1 MTNLV
6 IMKDEQAVTTSLQV
20 AESFNKQH
28 KHVLEAIENKI
39 STAGNSA
46 LLKTMFCEDSYRA
59 SNGKMNKMYFM
70 NRDGFTFIAFGFTGS
85 IADDFKLK
93 YIEAFNQMEQQVKRE
108 LDTSS
113 LSPELQM
120 FGQIYKSLAHQ
131 EIETKEL
138 KEQNERL
145 ETKVDGIADLLTLDT
160 KDWRKE
166 VNGIIRKI
174 AIKQGGFDKFK
185 EIGNESYVLLED
197 KARCSLTIRLENRK
211 KNMIAQGIGKST
223 VKRLNKLD
231 VIADDHRL
239 KEIYVSIVKNM
250 AIKYG
255 IWEGK

>member
-6 IMKDEQAVTTSLQV
+6 IMKDRQAVTTSLDI
-20 AESFNKQH
+20 AENFEKQH
-28 KHVLEAIENKI
+28 KDVLEAINNKI
-39 STAGNSA
+39 QSAENSA
-46 LLKTMFCEDSYRA
+46 HYKSMFAEGIYQDSR
-59 SNGKMNKMYFM
+59 NRNQKMYYM
-70 NRDGFTFIAFGFTGS
+70 NRDGFTFIAMGFTGKK
-85 IADDFKLK
+85 ADDFKIK
-93 YIEAFNQMEQQVKRE
+93 YIDAFNQMEQHIKQE

-120 FGQIYKSLAHQ
+120 FNHMFKSLANQ
-131 EIETKEL
+131 EIATK
-138 KEQNERL
+138 QL
-145 ETKVDGIADLLTLDT
+145 ENKVDGISDLLTMDT

-185 EIGNESYVLLED
+185 EIGNESYLLLED

-223 VKRLNKLD
+223 IKRLNKLD
-231 VIADDHRL
+231 IIAEDHRL
-239 KEIYVSIVKNM
+239 KEIYVSVVKNM

-255 IWEGK
+255 IWEEI

>member
-1 MTNLV
+1 MSNLV
-6 IMKDEQAVTTSLQV
+6 ITKDRQAVTSSLQI
-20 AESFNKQH
+20 AEGFDKQH
-28 KHVLEAIENKI
+28 KDVLEAINNKI
-39 STAGNSA
+39 QSAENSA
-46 LLKTMFCEDSYRA
+46 HYKSMFAEGIYQDSR
-59 SNGKMNKMYFM
+59 NRNQKMYYM
-70 NRDGFTFIAFGFTGS
+70 NRDGFTFIAMGFTGS
-85 IADDFKLK
+85 KADDFKIK
-93 YIEAFNQMEQQVKRE
+93 YIQAFNEMEKHIKQE

-120 FGQIYKSLAHQ
+120 FNQMFKTLANQ
-131 EIETKEL
+131 EIATKH
-138 KEQNERL
+138 L
-145 ETKVDGIADLLTLDT
+145 ENKFDSIADLLTMDT

-223 VKRLNKLD
+223 IKRLNKLD
-231 VIADDHRL
+231 IIAEDHRL
-239 KEIYVSIVKNM
+239 KEIYVSVVKNM

-255 IWEGK
+255 IWEEV